1 MNWLRELGSRVSML
15 LQRGK
20 FDADLNEEMRLH
32 RQLREQEEIERGLS
46 PDQAHYAAQRRFGN
60 DLLLR
65 EESRDMWGWTWLEN
79 LFQDVRYGLRQ
90 LRRSPGFTAAAL
102 ITLALGIGANT
113 VIFTL
118 VDAVMLKPLRVANPS
133 QLYRVGN
140 GDNCCVIGNRGL
152 HGNWG
157 IYSYPLYQELRD
169 HTPEFGS
176 MAAFQAGLGEF
187 SVRRSGLSRPTEPY
201 VGEFVS
207 GNYFTMFGITASAG
221 RLISPLDDS
230 PGAPAVAVMS
240 YRVWKQHYGADPSV
254 IGATFIINTM
264 PFTLAGIAPPG
275 FFGDTLR
282 PDPPDFWLPLSSE
295 PAMNGENSLL
305 RVAGLNWLLIIGR
318 LNPGVPLASAQ
329 SKMTVELQDW
339 LSTRADLSAYDRSTI
354 GNQHIVLEPGGRGV
368 AVLQAEARTE
378 LRLLMVVSALVLL
391 IACANIANLL
401 LARSAARKNE
411 SLIRTALGASRRRLT
426 RQLLTESVLLAALG
440 GLAGLY
446 VAFAGARTIL
456 ALSFRGAHYVPIS
469 PSPSWP
475 VLGFAFALSLVTGT
489 VFGVAPALAASRCQP
504 GEALAGAGRATR
516 GRSSLPSK
524 SLVIVQ
530 VALSLALLTA
540 AGLLTASLRNL
551 ESQRFGFQTEGR
563 FVVRVDP
570 ALSGYKLEKL
580 PGLYQQLDAHLMQIP
595 GVTSVAY
602 SLYSPMRHENWAD
615 DIHIEGRPPDARDNA
630 SFDRVSPRYFETIG
644 TRLRSGRTIG
654 RGDTPTSRPV
664 AVINETFARKYFSGQ
679 DALGKH
685 FGFHYA
691 AEFEIVGVVEDAK
704 YQAARRPAYPTFF
717 LPFLQISKDPKLSY
731 LVASHYVGDIEL
743 RMGGETHNL
752 DSLVRRTLADIDP
765 DLAVLDIMS
774 LDEQVARNFN
784 EDRLVARLTALFGLL
799 ALIVACVGLYGV
811 TAYNV
816 ARRTNEIGIR
826 MALGARRTSVLSMV
840 LRGAL
845 LQVGLGLA
853 LGIPAALAGCRLL
866 SSLLYGVKSY
876 DPTILGLAVATL
888 AACTLLAGIIPARR
902 ATKVDPMVALR
913 CE

>member
-1 MNWLRELGSRVSML
+1 ML
-15 LQRGK
+15 LRRRQ
-20 FDADLNEEMRLH
+20 FDAGLDEEMRLH
-32 RQLREQEEIERGLS
+32 RELREREQIERGLS
-46 PDQAHYAAQRRFGN
+46 PKEAHYAVLRRFGN
-60 DLLLR
+60 DLVLR
-65 EESRDMWGWTWLEN
+65 EESREMWGWIWLEN
-79 LFQDVRYGLRQ
+79 LVQDIRYGLRQ
-90 LRRSPGFTAAAL
+90 QRRSPGFTAAAV

-113 VIFTL
+113 AIFTL
-118 VDAVMLKPLRVANPS
+118 VDGVLLKPLQVANPA
-133 QLYRVGN
+133 QLYRVGS
-140 GDNCCVIGNRGL
+140 GDNCCVIGNIGL
-152 HGNWG
+152 QDNWG

-176 MAAFQAGLGEF
+176 MAAFQAGLGELT
-187 SVRRSGLSRPTEPY
+187 VRRSGLSRPAEPY

-207 GNYFTMFGITASAG
+207 GNYFTMFGITATAG
-221 RLISPLDDS
+221 RLISPLDDT
-230 PGAPAVAVMS
+230 PGAPPVAVMS
-240 YRVWKQHYGADPSV
+240 YRVWRQHYGGDPSV

-282 PDPPDFWLPLSSE
+282 PDPPDFWLPLASE
-295 PAMNGENSLL
+295 PAMNGQNSLL

-318 LNPGVPLASAQ
+318 LNPGAPPASVQ

-339 LSTRADLSAYDRSTI
+339 LSTQADLSAHDRATI

-368 AVLQAEARTE
+368 AVLQAEARRE
-378 LRLLMVVSALVLL
+378 LRLLMIVSALVLL

-401 LARSAARKNE
+401 LARSTARKNE
-411 SLIRTALGASRRRLT
+411 SAIRTALGASRRRLA
-426 RQLLTESVLLAALG
+426 RQLLTESVMLAVLG

-456 ALSFRGAHYVPIS
+456 ALAFRGAQYVPIS
-469 PSPSWP
+469 PNPSLA
-475 VLGFAFALSLVTGT
+475 VLGFAFALSLVTGM
-489 VFGVAPALAASRCQP
+489 VFGVAPALATSRCQP

-516 GRSSLPSK
+516 DRSSLPRK
-524 SLVIVQ
+524 SLVVVQ

-580 PGLYQQLDAHLMQIP
+580 QGLYQQLDVHLMQIP
-595 GVTSVAY
+595 GVINAAY
-602 SLYSPMRHENWAD
+602 SLYSPLRHENWAD

-644 TRLRSGRTIG
+644 TRLRRGRTIG
-654 RGDTPTSRPV
+654 REDTPTSRPV
-664 AVINETFARKYFSGQ
+664 AVINETFARKFFPAQ
-679 DALGKH
+679 DPLGKH

-691 AEFEIVGVVEDAK
+691 TELEIVGVVEDAK

-717 LPFLQISKDPKLSY
+717 LPFLQTSKDPKLSW

-743 RMGGETHNL
+743 RTRGGRQNL
-752 DSLVRRTLADIDP
+752 DSLVRRTLAEIDP
-765 DLAVLDIMS
+765 DLAVLDIIS
-774 LDEQVARNFN
+774 LGEQVARNFN
-784 EDRLVARLTALFGLL
+784 DDRLVARLTELFGLL

-826 MALGARRTSVLSMV
+826 IALGAGRASVLAMV
-840 LRGAL
+840 LWGAL
-845 LQVGLGLA
+845 LQVALGLA
-853 LGIPAALAGCRLL
+853 IGIPTALAGCRLL
-866 SSLLYGVKSY
+866 SSFLYGVKSY

-888 AACTLLAGIIPARR
+888 ATCALLAGIIPARR
-902 ATKVDPMVALR
+902 AAKVDPMVALR
-913 CE
+913 YE